1 MFTFCFFFA
10 INIFFIGLSDAL
22 AKGLLTDEYIN
33 GARILALNLTNGAVQ
48 SYVWWVKSGQDK
60 VASETQRYEE
70 EGLQIG
76 KKPAHSYPWWGK
88 HTCTYWRDTRMNI
101 DV

>member
-1 MFTFCFFFA
+1 MLHADLHLQTCLHFVFLYFPFSLLKKFS
-10 INIFFIGLSDAL
+10 IGLSDAL

-60 VASETQRYEE
+60 VVGETQRYEE

-76 KKPAHSYPWWGK
+76 KKPAHSYPW
-88 HTCTYWRDTRMNI
+88 
-101 DV
+101 

>member
-1 MFTFCFFFA
+1 MQTCLHIIFLYFFA
-10 INIFFIGLSDAL
+10 IKIFFIGLSDAL

-76 KKPAHSYPWWGK
+76 KKPAHSYPW
-88 HTCTYWRDTRMNI
+88 
-101 DV
+101 

>member
-1 MFTFCFFFA
+1 MFTFCFS
-10 INIFFIGLSDAL
+10 IFSFSLLKKFSIGLSDAL

-60 VASETQRYEE
+60 VVGETQRYEE

-76 KKPAHSYPWWGK
+76 KKPAHSYPW
-88 HTCTYWRDTRMNI
+88 
-101 DV
+101 